1 MSLKKAQKKPKRTT
15 TAVQDLPTDLGGVIS
30 REDGSRD
37 RKLDRAQ
44 NENGDAVG
52 DFLSALGMP
61 ADAAAGGI
69 GLESVAE
76 CGHEEG
82 GRVDRVRPDAIILL
96 HGSAEERLGR
106 SAEGLGGG
114 EDRELRARE
123 REPAV
128 AA

>member
-1 MSLKKAQKKPKRTT
+1 MRLASSQGKALPHGAWTRQVV
-15 TAVQDLPTDLGGVIS
+15 TACDECVTGVTGVTGVTAGACALVGADVVGGARQQRVASIIL
-30 REDGSRD
+30 D
-37 RKLDRAQ
+37 RKVDAGIRA
-44 NENGDAVG
+44 D
-52 DFLSALGMP
+52 
-61 ADAAAGGI
+61 
-69 GLESVAE
+69 
-76 CGHEEG
+76 GHEEG